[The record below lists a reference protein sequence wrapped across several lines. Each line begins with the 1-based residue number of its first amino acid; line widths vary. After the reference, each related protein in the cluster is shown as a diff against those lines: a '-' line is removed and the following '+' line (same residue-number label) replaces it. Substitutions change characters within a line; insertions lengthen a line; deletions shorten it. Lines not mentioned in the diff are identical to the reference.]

1 MFKTLTTLIR
11 GRAHEAEI
19 AFADANALP
28 ILRQQLR
35 DAVSGTDQARRA
47 LAVVIAYAEREKKSA
62 QRIAGQLSDL
72 EGRAI
77 EALNHGRDDLATE
90 AASAIAGLEAERDM
104 TGRAIAT
111 YETEI
116 ARLREDLKLAEQ
128 RLRALQ
134 RGLQLAEATQK
145 SQRLRGTLPQ
155 GTLASLDEA
164 EATLARLQE
173 RQGHAEATAA
183 AVADLSAG
191 ASAEALSARLAAAG
205 CGAPLKSDAAAV
217 LERLR
222 AKQAQG

>member
-35 DAVSGTDQARRA
+35 DAAAGTDQARRA
-47 LAVVIAYAEREKKSA
+47 LAVVVAYAEREKKSA
-62 QRIAGQLSDL
+62 LRIAGQLADL
-72 EGRAI
+72 EARAI

-90 AASAIAGLEAERDM
+90 AASAIAGLETERDM
-104 TGRAIAT
+104 TARAIAT

-145 SQRLRGTLPQ
+145 SQKLRGTLPQ
-155 GTLASLDEA
+155 GTLASLEEA
-164 EATLARLQE
+164 EATLARLQA

-183 AVADLSAG
+183 AMVDLSAG

-217 LERLR
+217 LDRLR